1 MPKRVLFDKLI
12 DAFRETMHMDAL
24 DARVHVDKCLEAK
37 TKKHRGTK
45 ESGSANLEINVH
57 RRNVIERGWY
67 R

>member
-1 MPKRVLFDKLI
+1 
-12 DAFRETMHMDAL
+12 MHMDAL

-45 ESGSANLEINVH
+45 ESGSANLDINVH